1 MVTSNLSAISASQPA
16 LPLED
21 AARGGKRAACAAAVG
36 SRPLTRSGYLA
47 SQWCRTVGTLF
58 CGALVLLLLSAPN
71 AFAYEGVVDELSEL
85 GLDEL
90 LKIKVLKVYGVSRYE
105 QDAHEAP
112 AQVTVVDAE
121 EIRRHD
127 YRLLSDLL
135 KGVAGLYVTD
145 DRNYRYLG
153 YRGFSV
159 PSDYNT
165 RVLIMIDGVRLND
178 EVYHQA
184 PIGFDFPLDLRL
196 VERVEIVRGPS
207 QAIYGNNAFLLV
219 INVITRIPPGVQK
232 TETELA
238 GDSTGAFSA
247 RATVGGPVS
256 QGGGGLLVSGSYYDA
271 PGSDLY
277 LPAFDTPT
285 TNNGVARN
293 ADFARGG
300 SAFLK
305 YNNAKFSLLGGY
317 LRNLKGIP
325 TGAWGTTFND
335 IISRTEDER
344 FFGDISY
351 HAVESPAGA
360 LKLRAYLNGYN
371 YSGSYSYRPVM
382 VSYDHSHSTTLGAEV
397 VGNLVLPANHILA
410 AGIDYRRGLRVEQG
424 DSGGFRDDRTVD
436 EVGLFVQDEYRPFQ
450 PLILTGSLRYDRLS
464 RGLDSLSPKAAVVWL
479 PTSELALKY
488 LFGRSFR
495 APNAYEHYYSAEPYR
510 ANPDLREEVMYS
522 HELVADLQLEG
533 PWRATVTGFQYEY
546 QGLIT
551 TYVDADGFFRLRNAG
566 TMRSRGVET
575 EISGRYEDWSGGLGY
590 TYQNSLLFEGSTT
603 HPPNSPHHLAKLHL
617 SREFLARRVV
627 LSGELQYTS
636 RIGTLTPGASVAPY
650 LLANLSLLVKDLAV
664 KGLDL
669 SLSIRNLFDT
679 AYQQPGGNENLPV
692 SGIPQEGISAGV
704 RATYRF

>member
-1 MVTSNLSAISASQPA
+1 M
-16 LPLED
+16 
-21 AARGGKRAACAAAVG
+21 AAEGG
-36 SRPLTRSGYLA
+36 
-47 SQWCRTVGTLF
+47 
-58 CGALVLLLLSAPN
+58 
-71 AFAYEGVVDELSEL
+71 VDELSEL

-90 LKIKVLKVYGVSRYE
+90 LKVKVLKVYGVSRYE

-121 EIRRHD
+121 EIRHHD

-145 DRNYRYLG
+145 DHNYRYLG

-207 QAIYGNNAFLLV
+207 QAVYGNNAFLLV
-219 INVITRIPPGVQK
+219 INVITRIPPGVLK

-238 GDSTGAFSA
+238 GDTTGAFSA
-247 RATVGGPVS
+247 RATAGGPVS
-256 QGGGGLLVSGSYYDA
+256 RGGGGLLVSGSFYGA
-271 PGSDLY
+271 PGQDLY
-277 LPAFDTPT
+277 FPAFDTPA
-285 TNNGVARN
+285 TNHGVAHDS
-293 ADFARGG
+293 DFARSA

-305 YNNAKFSLLGGY
+305 FNSAKFSLLGGY
-317 LRNLKGIP
+317 LHNLKGIP

-335 IISRTEDER
+335 NASRTSDDR
-344 FFGDISY
+344 FFGDLSY
-351 HAVESPAGA
+351 HAVESPAGV

-371 YSGSYSYRPVM
+371 YSGTYSYRPV
-382 VSYDHSHSTTLGAEV
+382 SIDYDHSHSTTLGAEV

-410 AGIDYRRGLRVEQG
+410 AGVDYRHSLRVEQG
-424 DSGGFRDDRTVD
+424 DSKGFHDDRTVE
-436 EVGLFVQDEYRPFQ
+436 EVGLFVQDEHRPFQ
-450 PLILTGSLRYDRLS
+450 SLILTGSLRYDRLS
-464 RGLDSLSPKAAVVWL
+464 QGLDSWSPKAAVVWL

-495 APNAYEHYYSAEPYR
+495 APNAYERYYSADPYR

-522 HELVADLQLEG
+522 NELVADLQLDG
-533 PWRATVTGFQYEY
+533 PWRATVTGFQYDY

-551 TYVDADGFFRLRNAG
+551 TYIDGDGFFRLKNAG
-566 TMRSRGVET
+566 TMRSRGIET
-575 EISGRYEDWSGGLGY
+575 EVSGAWENWSGGFGY
-590 TYQNSLLFEGSTT
+590 TYQNSLLYEGSTT
-603 HPPNSPHHLAKLHL
+603 HPPNSPHHLMKLRL
-617 SREFLARRVV
+617 AREFLARKVV

-636 RIGTLTPGASVAPY
+636 RLGTLSPGASVAPY
-650 LLANLSLLVKDLAV
+650 LLGNLTLLVKDLAL

-669 SLSIRNLFDT
+669 SLSLRNIFDT
-679 AYQQPGGNENLPV
+679 TYSQPGGNEHLPV
-692 SGIPQEGISAGV
+692 SSIPQEGISAGV